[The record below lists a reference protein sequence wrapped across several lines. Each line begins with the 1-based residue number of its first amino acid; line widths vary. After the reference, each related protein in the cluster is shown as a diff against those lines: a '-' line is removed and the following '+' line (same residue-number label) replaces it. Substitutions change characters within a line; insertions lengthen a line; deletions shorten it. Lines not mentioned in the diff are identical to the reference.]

1 MSPLDRPDILHQIG
15 RPRLWIVG
23 LVLISLLG
31 LAAPALAATTLVY
44 NGTLDLS
51 TKPSV
56 DYTLVFGAGT
66 AVTVALDCIP
76 NVPENPLDP
85 AVAIYGPN
93 GFSITD
99 DDNGFTVECEL
110 GNGALATF
118 VAPAEGL
125 YTIRA
130 ASAHFFG
137 NAQNTLN
144 ASGSYRLTIQIEGTY
159 AIPSTPGQPWN
170 PGDDRL
176 NGNPRDQAAPVA
188 IYPDPLQIYVID
200 PATGQGL
207 LVLGISA
214 DQIDEIGVPIG
225 ANVTLGET
233 VNPYTG
239 QPILVSRLTT
249 GEFQVNTADSSGNP
263 YVVIWDSS
271 GNVYYPGG

>member
-1 MSPLDRPDILHQIG
+1 MPHLNRPHVLRSLA

-23 LVLISLLG
+23 LMLIGLLG
-31 LAAPALAATTLVY
+31 LSLPALAATTLVY
-44 NGTLDLS
+44 NGTLDLA

-66 AVTVALDCIP
+66 AVSVALDCVP
-76 NVPENPLDP
+76 NVPDNPLDP

-99 DDNGFTVECEL
+99 DDNGFMFC
-110 GNGALATF
+110 GPANAALAVFT
-118 VAPAEGL
+118 APAEGL

-137 NAQNTLN
+137 NATNTIN
-144 ASGSYRLTIQIEGTY
+144 ASGSYRLTIQIDGEY
-159 AIPSTPGQPWN
+159 AIPETPDVPWTPGDN
-170 PGDDRL
+170 RL

-188 IYPDPLQIYVID
+188 IYPDPLQIYAINPD
-200 PATGQGL
+200 NGQGL

-214 DQIDEIGVPIG
+214 DQIAEVGVPTD

-233 VNPYTG
+233 TNPYTG

-249 GEFQVNTADSSGNP
+249 GEFQLNTADSAGNP
-263 YVVIWDSS
+263 YVVTWDAS